1 MTAADRVET
10 AAQLLHSRRHR
21 AGLGSVCG
29 ACREMVRE
37 IADVLDVPRLAAI
50 ETRLRD
56 AVDGGLCPACH
67 ETCVEYVLNGD
78 RS

>member
-1 MTAADRVET
+1 MTPDVVET
-10 AAQLLHSRRHR
+10 AAQVLHDRRHR
-21 AGLGSVCG
+21 AGTGQVCDE
-29 ACREMVRE
+29 CRDLVRA
-37 IADVLDVPRLAAI
+37 IADVLDVPRLTAI

-67 ETCVEYVLNGD
+67 ETCVEYVLRGE